1 MTKSASRFGITHRS
15 SERRRAGAERQWR
28 LGGYRLGAGTA
39 GRRGCASRP
48 GLGHAGDS
56 ARVAARGTVVAVG
69 RLGLGSS
76 GGKGGEIARERGE
89 EITVSN
95 NQNNATEIET
105 STGSRLPGRKRLL
118 WSPIIFGVTTV
129 KDCSVQ
135 YATRSAFSKCRG
147 IIKAPEDEM
156 TAYFQHG
163 LVHAKRWIGYRFA
176 VSSGRFGGLAG
187 DCGTSRVQGASG
199 FRKQLDLTTNF
210 ATQSVIE
217 STVSAGATAGRST
230 KMEYSKLDLV
240 QEWRF
245 RLNSHLTATRG
256 FTFS

>member
-1 MTKSASRFGITHRS
+1 M
-15 SERRRAGAERQWR
+15 AGAPESRLVGPSSPSVVWFLGAMAEREGRLHGREEKR
-28 LGGYRLGAGTA
+28 LG
-39 GRRGCASRP
+39 
-48 GLGHAGDS
+48 
-56 ARVAARGTVVAVG
+56 
-69 RLGLGSS
+69 
-76 GGKGGEIARERGE
+76 
-89 EITVSN
+89 N

-217 STVSAGATAGRST
+217 RTVSAGATAGRST